1 MQKGCYGSN
10 TVFGL
15 QCFSRIHR
23 YPKLL
28 VHKPA
33 SRIPVMAASLLGL
46 WGGSEFRSIGR
57 IGASL
62 KCKLAV
68 SAIKL
73 LAIKKELI
81 DVQSKTLLSG
91 AA

>member
-1 MQKGCYGSN
+1 
-10 TVFGL
+10 
-15 QCFSRIHR
+15 
-23 YPKLL
+23 
-28 VHKPA
+28 
-33 SRIPVMAASLLGL
+33 MAASLLGL